1 MWDPKYK
8 GKVSVWDDLSTVYM
22 AAQVLG
28 YDKPDPSQLYNLSD
42 EQLDAAK
49 KKLLEL
55 KPNIR
60 KMWAT
65 GGELTNLFVSHEI
78 VIAMGWPLN
87 TADLKKAGFP
97 VGETIPKENTTGWID
112 HLMITA
118 GSENKE
124 LAHKFLEYMVEAKTQ
139 KLVTDKTNYVPA
151 NPQAGQFMT
160 ADEVKI
166 RHLDDVDNYQKHIY
180 FRRARNGAPSCPRRT
195 NQLMASPTTPAPA
208 LDGSA
213 QSAAKPTLLSI
224 RNVAKTFGR
233 NAVLR
238 NVSLEI
244 AEGEFLTILGESGS
258 GKTTLLR
265 IVAGFETATSGELW
279 MGAERLDHQPPYRR
293 RVNTVFQHYA
303 LFPHLTV
310 EQNVGYGLRVAKR
323 PEVEI
328 TQRVADALDKVKMTA
343 YAKAKPSKIS
353 GGQQQRVALAR
364 ALVNRPR
371 LLLLDEPLSALDAN
385 LRRQM
390 QVELKSLQ
398 REVGIAF
405 VFVTH
410 DQEEAM
416 VMSDRIA
423 LLRSG
428 ELEQVATPREIY
440 SRPATA
446 YVAQFIGHT
455 NLLKAEVRGGLARCG
470 LLTWSSS
477 LPDGPALFSLRPEHV
492 RLAGNGGPPGLVRA
506 RGHVLHQAFHGATE
520 LIRVQCADGLVLVMR
535 TASGSGAR
543 NDVDLEFSVDDAV
556 VVRESPERS

>member
-1 MWDPKYK
+1 
-8 GKVSVWDDLSTVYM
+8 
-22 AAQVLG
+22 
-28 YDKPDPSQLYNLSD
+28 
-42 EQLDAAK
+42 
-49 KKLLEL
+49 
-55 KPNIR
+55 
-60 KMWAT
+60 
-65 GGELTNLFVSHEI
+65 
-78 VIAMGWPLN
+78 
-87 TADLKKAGFP
+87 
-97 VGETIPKENTTGWID
+97 
-112 HLMITA
+112 
-118 GSENKE
+118 
-124 LAHKFLEYMVEAKTQ
+124 
-139 KLVTDKTNYVPA
+139 
-151 NPQAGQFMT
+151 
-160 ADEVKI
+160 
-166 RHLDDVDNYQKHIY
+166 
-180 FRRARNGAPSCPRRT
+180 
-195 NQLMASPTTPAPA
+195 MASPTTPAVATADTTP
-208 LDGSA
+208 SA
-213 QSAAKPTLLSI
+213 TKPTLLSI

-265 IVAGFETATSGELW
+265 IIAGFETSSSGELW
-279 MGAERLDHQPPYRR
+279 MENDRLDHQPPYRR

-310 EQNVGYGLRVAKR
+310 EENVGYGLRVAKR
-323 PEVEI
+323 PAAEI
-328 TQRVADALDKVKMTA
+328 AHRVGEALDKVKMTTH
-343 YAKAKPSKIS
+343 AKSKPSKIS

-455 NLLKAEVRGGLARCG
+455 NLLKGEALGSIVRCG
-470 LLTWSSS
+470 SLTWPAS
-477 LPDGPALFSLRPEHV
+477 LPDGPVLFSLRPEHV
-492 RLAGNGGPPGLVRA
+492 RLAGADTSTNSRSNGEVRV
-506 RGHVLHQAFHGATE
+506 RGRVLHQAFHGATE
-520 LIRVQCADGLVLVMR
+520 LLRVECAGGLVLVVR
-535 TASGSGAR
+535 IASASGVQAK
-543 NDVDLEFSVDDAV
+543 NKDEVDLEFSAADAV
-556 VVRESPERS
+556 PVRDSPERH